1 MNNAL
6 PWEMDER
13 EKVLI
18 GVNFSTKT
26 RRPDGWVIERGDGS
40 VVEGGTADKFGETA
54 VKTAVKTADKT
65 AVKTKR
71 LSVEEVEKRIIRY
84 ARKQGGIVRQPD
96 VSQVIGLSERQTR
109 EYLTRM
115 SEKGVFEKSGSKKER
130 IYTLMNK

>member
-1 MNNAL
+1 
-6 PWEMDER
+6 MDER

-54 VKTAVKTADKT
+54 VKT
-65 AVKTKR
+65 KR
-71 LSVEEVEKRIIRY
+71 LSVKEVEKRIIRY

>member
-40 VVEGGTADKFGETA
+40 VVEGGTANKFGETA

>member
-1 MNNAL
+1 
-6 PWEMDER
+6 MDER

-54 VKTAVKTADKT
+54 DKTAVKTADKT

>member
-1 MNNAL
+1 
-6 PWEMDER
+6 MDER

-71 LSVEEVEKRIIRY
+71 LSVKEVEKRIIRY

>member
-1 MNNAL
+1 
-6 PWEMDER
+6 MDER

-54 VKTAVKTADKT
+54 DKTAVKTADKT

-130 IYTLMNK
+130 IYTLVNK

>member
-71 LSVEEVEKRIIRY
+71 LSVEEVEKRIIRD

-115 SEKGVFEKSGSKKER
+115 SEKGVFEKSGSKKDGF
-130 IYTLMNK
+130 IH

>member
-1 MNNAL
+1 
-6 PWEMDER
+6 MDER